1 MTNVFALLLIG
12 GALGWLLTAL
22 THKFQEHEAL
32 GNVTAG
38 ALGSFAA
45 GLIGNGGTLYQGL
58 NALSLAAAGAGALIA
73 LGLTG
78 LIRRNRSGRS

>member
-12 GALGWLLTAL
+12 GALGWLLTAI
-22 THKFQEHEAL
+22 THTFHEHEAL
-32 GNVTAG
+32 GNVVAG
-38 ALGSFAA
+38 ALGSFVA

-58 NALSLAAAGAGALIA
+58 NGLSLAAAGAGALIA

-78 LIRRNRSGRS
+78 LIRKHRSGRS